1 MDIKIIVENVLTR
14 REAESILNIT
24 TTNMQYHLRA
34 GNIKPIK
41 EVGMG
46 KGKIQLFWKPSLIK
60 QYKDVVPNFD
70 VIDNSAVE
78 YNNVV
83 IKGDLLVLNDQS
95 ELYDE
100 RS

>member
-1 MDIKIIVENVLTR
+1 MDKKVIIENVLTR
-14 REAESILNIT
+14 REAEKILNIT

-60 QYKDVVPNFD
+60 QYKKVVPNFD
-70 VIDNSAVE
+70 VIDNDTVE

-83 IKGDLLVLNDQS
+83 IKDDPLILNDQS
-95 ELYDE
+95 DLYDE
-100 RS
+100 RG